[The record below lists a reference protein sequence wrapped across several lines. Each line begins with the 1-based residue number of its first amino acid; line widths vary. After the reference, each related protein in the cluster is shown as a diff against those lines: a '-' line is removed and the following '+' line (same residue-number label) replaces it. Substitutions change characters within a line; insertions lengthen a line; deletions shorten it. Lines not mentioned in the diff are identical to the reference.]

1 MRLIQETHQARR
13 PTAAEQETIL
23 IAEDWNKIMWEIV
36 SYVLKRDGRVDPNDN
51 EWMLLVGR
59 AKALVEAVASA
70 AGLLPDRLLRP
81 GQGDV

>member
-1 MRLIQETHQARR
+1 
-13 PTAAEQETIL
+13 
-23 IAEDWNKIMWEIV
+23 MWEIV
-36 SYVLKRDGRVDPNDN
+36 SYMLKRDGKVDPNDN
-51 EWMLLVGR
+51 EWMLSVGR